1 MIEFIDQWNYQK
13 LLTVFRRVVCQIQI
27 NESDL
32 DLKKIANQ
40 SMLHGALRNEVAF
53 TFVFVKARIS
63 WLFDEEKKILI
74 EKKSHSMVE
83 IYLVIYTVVFF
94 DAIANKFRLTP
105 KLMKWVREQ

>member
-83 IYLVIYTVVFF
+83 IYLVIYMVVFF